1 MSEID
6 EINPSEDTIMTD
18 QLIRIFKSEGCSP
31 TECHACG
38 KEIKLGEIFKLVPHP
53 KTNYFGNIE
62 GDGFIDE
69 MCCKDCETVDLN
81 LRDKRLQ
88 RDRHKLKARQ
98 LTGAGGF
105 SRPSK
110 QVAP

>member
-6 EINPSEDTIMTD
+6 EIKPSENTLMTD
-18 QLIRIFKSEGCSP
+18 QLIRIFKSAGCCP

-38 KEIKLGEIFKLVPHP
+38 EEIKLGEIFKLVPHP
-53 KTNYFGNIE
+53 KTNCWGHIE

-69 MCCKDCETVDLN
+69 MCCKDCESVDLT
-81 LRDKRLQ
+81 LRDQQ
-88 RDRHKLKARQ
+88 RQIERKHQRARQ
-98 LTGAGGF
+98 YTGEGGF

-110 QVAP
+110 I